1 MRSSFM
7 HTSEEQIYAYV
18 EHARQHHAASLDAL
32 MHEVSSDP
40 GEDALTYLKPL
51 THLVKGDARKEIPL
65 LAKKIEADLVVM
77 GTVAR
82 TGVPGFIM
90 GNTAETILN
99 QIDCS
104 VLAIKPPGFET
115 PVTLEE

>member
-1 MRSSFM
+1 MFVGLRNMLLLSVCMLFFM
-7 HTSEEQIYAYV
+7 GQAWAVALGKIEVTSHLGQDV
-18 EHARQHHAASLDAL
+18 LN
-32 MHEVSSDP
+32 
-40 GEDALTYLKPL
+40 YLKPQ
-51 THLVKGDARKEIPL
+51 THLVKGWARKEIPA
-65 LAKKIEADLVVM
+65 LAKQIEADLVVM

-104 VLAIKPPGFET
+104 VLAIKPPGFVT
-115 PVTLEE
+115 PVTLEG